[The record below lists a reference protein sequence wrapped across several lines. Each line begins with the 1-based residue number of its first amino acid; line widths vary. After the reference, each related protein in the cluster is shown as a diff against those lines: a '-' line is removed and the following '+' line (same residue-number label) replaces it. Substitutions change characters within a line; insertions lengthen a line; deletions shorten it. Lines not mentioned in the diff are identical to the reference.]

1 MRQICLIFVTVLF
14 VAACW
19 GQERQQATIAS
30 GQRTITGCVAVGS
43 PGYVLKTDNGSIL
56 QLRAGSD
63 LGAYMG
69 KRVEITTNW
78 TQTGVAVAAPGD
90 AVSSTTGGE
99 AAAATGTGAAPADES
114 REFAGD
120 LHLTFKGKVLGDCE
134 PNR

>member
-1 MRQICLIFVTVLF
+1 MRRICLIFVTALF
-14 VAACW
+14 VATCW

-43 PGYVLKTDNGSIL
+43 PGYVLKTDDGSTL
-56 QLRAGSD
+56 QLRAGTD

-69 KRVEITTNW
+69 KRVEIQTSW

-90 AVSSTTGGE
+90 AASAVTGGGAE
-99 AAAATGTGAAPADES
+99 APVGTGAAPASGSKD
-114 REFAGD
+114 FAGD
-120 LHLTFKGKVLGDCE
+120 LHLTFKGRVLGDCE